1 MKKIHLFSLFLI
13 FVFLFCSCDNNVEQL
28 KEGITPVITAEK
40 EAVDSFSKIGEVKTV
55 ISIDPALLFPS
66 SRSAV
71 VSFGSLPEDQ
81 DGVTSIF
88 HLVTFGSLEKNFEK
102 YAKECPKTYLELP
115 NTFSWETDYSGRVL
129 IRSCYFESSTK
140 PAYREAYFID
150 GYEEDLGVFIVREI
164 KLSPDYSYSI
174 DAEIEINT
182 GIPKK
187 YDWKSQTLKNSRQY
201 VIDNETDFG
210 LLSPSIT
217 KSWKYVEADGNPVK
231 GTHSDAR
238 YIVEIDRTSA
248 SEFMKQKL
256 FTSSS
261 DRLRIGNFICIDAD
275 KDNKAYLELSK

>member
-1 MKKIHLFSLFLI
+1 MKEIHLFSLFLI

-28 KEGITPVITAEK
+28 KEVITPVITAEK

-71 VSFGSLPEDQ
+71 VSSDSLPEDQ

-115 NTFSWETDYSGRVL
+115 NTFSWETDCSGRVL
-129 IRSCYFESSTK
+129 IRSRYFESSTK

-150 GYEEDLGVFIVREI
+150 GCEEGVFIVREI

-182 GIPKK
+182 
-187 YDWKSQTLKNSRQY
+187 
-201 VIDNETDFG
+201 
-210 LLSPSIT
+210 
-217 KSWKYVEADGNPVK
+217 
-231 GTHSDAR
+231 
-238 YIVEIDRTSA
+238 
-248 SEFMKQKL
+248 
-256 FTSSS
+256 
-261 DRLRIGNFICIDAD
+261 
-275 KDNKAYLELSK
+275 

>member
-28 KEGITPVITAEK
+28 KEVITPVITAEK

-71 VSFGSLPEDQ
+71 ASLGSLPEDQ

-115 NTFSWETDYSGRVL
+115 NTFSWEADYSGRVL

-182 GIPKK
+182 
-187 YDWKSQTLKNSRQY
+187 
-201 VIDNETDFG
+201 
-210 LLSPSIT
+210 
-217 KSWKYVEADGNPVK
+217 
-231 GTHSDAR
+231 
-238 YIVEIDRTSA
+238 
-248 SEFMKQKL
+248 
-256 FTSSS
+256 
-261 DRLRIGNFICIDAD
+261 
-275 KDNKAYLELSK
+275 